1 MTTIRIWAL
10 ESDYD
15 AEAVENLAT
24 KLMKHLQLGNL
35 SIRVSGSQALTQG
48 KSPSRNLGERTRI
61 YLKEAGCVIFIID
74 QDSPGALYQ
83 KRQEPNS
90 LINQIE
96 AVINEPSLA
105 GKVFL
110 VLAVQELE
118 AWLLVDCLGI
128 FCNFASQRAQFRENC
143 RNRVFAKKPFARL
156 IDNWQKGDTEK
167 IIEPESGG
175 KGAKEYL
182 EQFSEQILLK
192 LKPNS
197 RRKNVKN
204 ERYREAMSP
213 KIAEH
218 VVINRETL
226 KRNNSLR
233 KLGDVLARFK

>member
-1 MTTIRIWAL
+1 MTAIRIWAL

-15 AEAVENLAT
+15 AKAIEYLAT
-24 KLMKHLQLGNL
+24 KLTEHLQLGNL
-35 SIRVSGSQALTQG
+35 SIDVSGRQALTRG
-48 KSPSRNLGERTRI
+48 KSPSGNLDKRTRT
-61 YLKEAGCVIFIID
+61 YLEEAVCVIFIID
-74 QDSPGALYQ
+74 QDSSGALHQ
-83 KRQEPNS
+83 RQQEPNS

-128 FCNFASQRAQFRENC
+128 FCYFASQRAPYRENC
-143 RNRVFAKKPFARL
+143 RDRVSANKTFSRL
-156 IDNWQKGDTEK
+156 IENRQRGDTEK

-175 KGAKEYL
+175 KGAKEHL
-182 EQFSEQILLK
+182 EEFSEQILLK
-192 LKPNS
+192 LNPKMP
-197 RRKNVKN
+197 RKNVEN

-218 VVINRETL
+218 VVIDRKTL
-226 KRNNSLR
+226 RRNNSLR
-233 KLGDVLARFK
+233 KLGNVLARFR